1 MPTMTGAYPSGTR
14 GFMVEIETAASPH
27 TAVMGTRA
35 GKRRLRRPGERA
47 LFVGEAGKV
56 LDDCV
61 DGAHGCC
68 RGLRLHC
75 SDTPIGTALA
85 VPQSADGPRGFLAL
99 RVRFSSSAFTTNHEK
114 AVPQGLK
121 PTLAWAQCGTAKAV
135 PFLQDHFPQ
144 RRSLIYNLRMSN
156 RSDGRNERFAESHIS
171 QRARDMGHPSSWQ
184 GEFLNLVL
192 AHPL

>member
-35 GKRRLRRPGERA
+35 DKRRLRRPGERA

-56 LDDCV
+56 LDDGV

-85 VPQSADGPRGFLAL
+85 VPQSADVPRGFLAL

-144 RRSLIYNLRMSN
+144 RRSLIVPTLLL
-156 RSDGRNERFAESHIS
+156 
-171 QRARDMGHPSSWQ
+171 ARLKGVRKKSVPGSKAITQ
-184 GEFLNLVL
+184 GLKPDVFSVVYG
-192 AHPL
+192 PTKVGP